1 MNKKQQTSFDFFL
14 IPTKTSMSN
23 PEELAAAAL
32 TSVKPADTK
41 VLPSH
46 IQDEQDEVSD
56 ISEDYVEDEQG
67 HAVNVVGKFVD
78 YGYYEKK
85 KFRIL
90 WNTTKEAYLLKCY
103 NHYRLASNGGHSLR
117 GNSWTRIAHYMTSK
131 FHEDYDSKS
140 CRNKFNVLRYDYLSY
155 HAVVNA
161 RNSGTADDAFW
172 ANLIEKNPRAVKFKD
187 FSVYPHYELLYKIL
201 EENGGKLIFLK
212 I

>member
-1 MNKKQQTSFDFFL
+1 
-14 IPTKTSMSN
+14 MSN

-32 TSVKPADTK
+32 SSSIKPADTK

-46 IQDEQDEVSD
+46 IQEEQEEVSD
-56 ISEDYVEDEQG
+56 ISEEYEEGDGQN
-67 HAVNVVGKFVD
+67 AANVVGKFVD

-117 GNSWTRIAHYMTSK
+117 GNSWTRIAHYMTAK

-155 HAVVNA
+155 HAVVQA
-161 RNSGTADDAFW
+161 RNSGTADEAFW
-172 ANLIEKNPRAVKFKD
+172 TNLIEKNPRAVKFKD

-201 EENGGKLIFLK
+201 EENGGECSAVFLCV
-212 I
+212 